1 MSLRHLCGLVAAFGL
16 LVVSFPVA
24 AQEDAPPVAEK
35 GAEEAQPLSAK
46 EVEKLIEELDANRFS
61 ERQAAQQKLADAGKA
76 VFPALEKATQS
87 ISREVATRALDIL
100 QKHFAGGD
108 DGTKAAAK
116 ESLERLAKTGDAA
129 LARRAKEILAPP
141 AKGQSQVPPGV
152 PAQPGV
158 PAFRIGGGQIQI
170 QVVAGAG
177 GKRVQMKTNNGV
189 KEIEAEENGR
199 KVKITDDPAE
209 GIKMEV
215 TEKKDGKEATQK
227 YAAKD
232 AAELKTKHPEAHKL
246 YEEYSQG
253 GANIQIQG
261 FAIPAG
267 AIPPGAV
274 PPGFPGVPGVPGV
287 ARAARIK
294 LLPPDELK
302 AVQEKVAA
310 ALKELEE
317 AAKELGEG
325 KNADEVKKGVEKVQ
339 AAKKLVEELQA
350 QLAK

>member
-1 MSLRHLCGLVAAFGL
+1 M
-16 LVVSFPVA
+16 
-24 AQEDAPPVAEK
+24 
-35 GAEEAQPLSAK
+35 
-46 EVEKLIEELDANRFS
+46 
-61 ERQAAQQKLADAGKA
+61 
-76 VFPALEKATQS
+76 
-87 ISREVATRALDIL
+87 
-100 QKHFAGGD
+100 
-108 DGTKAAAK
+108 
-116 ESLERLAKTGDAA
+116 
-129 LARRAKEILAPP
+129 
-141 AKGQSQVPPGV
+141 
-152 PAQPGV
+152 
-158 PAFRIGGGQIQI
+158 
-170 QVVAGAG
+170 
-177 GKRVQMKTNNGV
+177 QMKTNNGV

-310 ALKELEE
+310 ALKELEG